1 MRIKDI
7 SIGKKLSLSFIIIIL
22 FSAAIIGATLKTF
35 FWGMSFAGDITIP
48 RNIDT
53 HKNVARFALIEFI
66 RNGSEVKKD
75 EAIAAINESEKNL
88 NILLV
93 SKQNFVLK
101 QFDKLKIVEANLLVY
116 KENLSELFMVVNQK
130 FQFNNDVN
138 RCRNEILSGLSNQS
152 GNGWADAKYGI
163 TKAFVDEQVSNKSI
177 EVGNHNVSW
186 NANSY
191 SSISEFLN
199 ANNASLDEQFT
210 KYLNATS
217 QFMASAQKQNELVK
231 QMDEASNRISVI
243 IPDFVK
249 VSMTELREVIFA
261 TIKVILLF
269 LLLTAILAVLVS
281 VIITRQVSAGI
292 KAGVQVAEAI
302 SEGNVKIKISDDDLS
317 RQDEVGQLYRSLQIM
332 ATKLSE
338 IVEVIAEGSQ
348 TIKDNG
354 EELEQASQAVS
365 DGVSVQANSSQEIAT
380 SMGEIADS
388 ISRNSTTSKETE
400 AIVAKALEGIKVGGE
415 ATDKASMLMSCV
427 SEMINIVTD
436 IAFQT
441 NILALNAAV
450 EAARAGEHG
459 RGFAVVASE
468 VRKLAEKSRIAA
480 DEIIAL
486 SAQGLTVVQLANQRL
501 SKVLPD
507 ITRTVELVQEIAAAG
522 QEQEQVTA
530 QIKESLRQL
539 NQIVHENAST
549 SKAMAS
555 NTTQLSNQADRIYDV
570 VGFFK
575 IDGRN

>member
-1 MRIKDI
+1 
-7 SIGKKLSLSFIIIIL
+7 
-22 FSAAIIGATLKTF
+22 
-35 FWGMSFAGDITIP
+35 
-48 RNIDT
+48 
-53 HKNVARFALIEFI
+53 
-66 RNGSEVKKD
+66 
-75 EAIAAINESEKNL
+75 
-88 NILLV
+88 
-93 SKQNFVLK
+93 
-101 QFDKLKIVEANLLVY
+101 
-116 KENLSELFMVVNQK
+116 
-130 FQFNNDVN
+130 
-138 RCRNEILSGLSNQS
+138 
-152 GNGWADAKYGI
+152 
-163 TKAFVDEQVSNKSI
+163 
-177 EVGNHNVSW
+177 
-186 NANSY
+186 
-191 SSISEFLN
+191 
-199 ANNASLDEQFT
+199 
-210 KYLNATS
+210 
-217 QFMASAQKQNELVK
+217 MASAQKQNELVK

-427 SEMINIVTD
+427 SEKINIVTD

-549 SKAMAS
+549 TKAMAS

>member
-7 SIGKKLSLSFIIIIL
+7 SIGKKLSFSFIIIIL

-53 HKNVARFALIEFI
+53 HKNVARFAVIEFI
-66 RNGSEVKKD
+66 RNGSDVKKN

-88 NILLV
+88 NLLLV
-93 SKQNFVLK
+93 SKQNFAIK
-101 QFDKLKIVEANLLVY
+101 QHGKLKAIETNLLSYKANL
-116 KENLSELFMVVNQK
+116 NELFNIVTQK
-130 FQFNNDVN
+130 FESQKEVD
-138 RCRNEILSGLSNQS
+138 RLRSEILSGLTSHS
-152 GNGWADAKYGI
+152 GNGWVDIKYSI
-163 TKAFVDEQVSNKSI
+163 AKAFVDEQVLSKSI
-177 EVGNHNVSW
+177 EVGNHNVNW
-186 NANSY
+186 NASSY
-191 SSISEFLN
+191 SSISEFLM
-199 ANNASLDEQFT
+199 ANNANLDERFT
-210 KYLNATS
+210 RYLNATS

-231 QMDEASNRISVI
+231 QMDEASSKISDI

-261 TIKVILLF
+261 TIKVIFLF

-317 RQDEVGQLYRSLQIM
+317 RQDEVGQLYRSLQNM
-332 ATKLSE
+332 ANKLSE

-348 TIKDNG
+348 TIKDTG

-365 DGVSVQANSSQEIAT
+365 DGVSVQASSSQKIAT
-380 SMGEIADS
+380 SMGEIVDS
-388 ISRNSTTSKETE
+388 ISRNSSTSKETE
-400 AIVAKALEGIKVGGE
+400 SIAAKALEGIRVGGE
-415 ATDKASMLMSCV
+415 ATDKASILMSRV
-427 SEMINIVTD
+427 SEKINIVTD

-486 SAQGLTVVQLANQRL
+486 SEQGLSVVQLANNRL
-501 SKVLPD
+501 SSVLPD

-522 QEQEQVTA
+522 KEQSQVTA
-530 QIKESLRQL
+530 QINESLRQL